1 MINFQLMAIT
11 ALELLLLIKLI
22 GCDTGQCGKLPALQF
37 ATSLE
42 QSRPTD

>member
-11 ALELLLLIKLI
+11 ALKLSLIKLI
-22 GCDTGQCGKLPALQF
+22 GCITGQCGKLPALQF

-42 QSRPTD
+42 QSWPTD